1 MVRKIIAGI
10 TAASMLFALSSLSPY
25 SYIKNNINNFRYDN
39 KLNSTNILEKVSIS
53 SDFNNILSRLNHIQ
67 IVRLSNGGYIAISHN
82 MQEQDI
88 LDKIHNI
95 REIQIVEAPRNV
107 ENIKPVQRT
116 PVKKDFKVGNVI
128 QNTNSTVNDPGYK
141 YEWDISYTQ
150 ADKAWPLINQK
161 KEIKVAVLDT
171 GIDYTHPDLKNRVL
185 VDKGYNFVDNNNDV
199 MDDNGH
205 GTHVSG
211 IIAAEA
217 NNRVGV
223 AGITGNLDV
232 KIIPIKVLDENG
244 EGETNNIA
252 KGIKYAADNGA
263 DIINLSFGTKYKSK
277 LIAEAINYAKNKGVF
292 LVAAAGND
300 NENSDNFSPAGD
312 GAFTVAAMSYNY
324 KKAYFS
330 DYGNSIKVAAPGEKI
345 LSTVPG
351 GYEAWDGTSM
361 AVPVV
366 SGIAAMVKAE
376 DPKLSPKQIE
386 DILDSTAK
394 DIMSKGKD
402 QKSGYGLVDAYNA
415 IKKVKDI
422 EKNNK

>member
-10 TAASMLFALSSLSPY
+10 TVASIVFALSSLSPY
-25 SYIKNNINNFRYDN
+25 SYIKNNIGYDSSQ
-39 KLNSTNILEKVSIS
+39 NSIDSLEKVSINT
-53 SDFNNILSRLNHIQ
+53 DLNNILNRLKHMQ
-67 IVRLSNGGYIAISHN
+67 IVRLSKVGYILISHN

-88 LDKIHNI
+88 QDNIRNI
-95 REIQIVEAPRNV
+95 REIQVVEAPRNI
-107 ENIKPVQRT
+107 EIIKPIQRT
-116 PVKKDFKVGNVI
+116 PVNRDFKLGDI
-128 QNTNSTVNDPGYK
+128 DQNTSTVVNDPGYK

-161 KEIKVAVLDT
+161 REVKVAVLDT

-185 VDKGYNFVDNNNDV
+185 LDKGYNFIDNSYDV
-199 MDDNGH
+199 IDDNGH

-217 NNRVGV
+217 NNKVGI

-232 KIIPIKVLDENG
+232 KIIPVKVLDENG
-244 EGETNNIA
+244 EGETDNIA
-252 KGIKYAADNGA
+252 KGIVYAVDKGA
-263 DIINLSFGTKYKSK
+263 DVINLSFGIKSK
-277 LIAEAINYAKNKGVF
+277 SRLIAEAINYAKSKGVF
-292 LVAAAGND
+292 VVAASGNE

-312 GAFTVAAMSYNY
+312 GAFTVAAMNYNY

-330 DYGNSIKVAAPGEKI
+330 DYGNSIKVAAPGVKI

-361 AVPVV
+361 AAPVV
-366 SGIAAMVKAE
+366 SGIVAMVKAE
-376 DPKLSPKQIE
+376 NPQLSPSQIE

-394 DIMSKGKD
+394 DIMYTGKD
-402 QKSGYGLVDAYNA
+402 QQSGYGLIDAYSA
-415 IKKVKDI
+415 IKKVKEL